1 MLDPAPRRYTPA
13 MAGGVF
19 SDPKH
24 RRAYIATKV
33 AVFAVAAL
41 ATWPL
46 SKAIGPQAWWGLG
59 VFALVLLA
67 LGFAVLSA
75 GGAHQADDERAEEED
90 EDDPLDPDRPVELPI
105 EDFID
110 LHPFS
115 PREIPD
121 VVGEYLAA
129 AHAAGFRE
137 VRLIHGRGIGVQ
149 RERVRSV
156 LGKHPLVEEFADATP
171 DRGGWG
177 ATVATLREI
186 SDEG

>member
-1 MLDPAPRRYTPA
+1 
-13 MAGGVF
+13 MAGGIF

-33 AVFAVAAL
+33 AVFAVATL

-59 VFALVLLA
+59 VFAVVLLA
-67 LGFAVLSA
+67 LGFAVLGA
-75 GGAHQADDERAEEED
+75 GGVRESGRERAVEED
-90 EDDPLDPDRPVELPI
+90 QQDEDAVPDPEAPVELPI

-121 VVGEYLAA
+121 VVGEYLMA

-156 LGKHPLVEEFADATP
+156 LGEHPLVVEFADATA

-177 ATVATLREI
+177 ATVAHLR
-186 SDEG
+186 DEADDTAKS